1 MKIHPSFNS
10 AKSPFRIALAQC
22 ALLLACGQSN
32 SSNGA
37 AGGGASSGVP
47 SGGSGGIAMS
57 MGGNAPAMGG
67 STSAAGGTAAAA
79 GQASGG
85 TAAFG
90 GSPVATGGA
99 GGVAGSTAGGGAA
112 MGGAGG
118 TAVGGTSA
126 GGAMGGSGGLTMVS
140 AGCNGKPLCWD
151 FEEGAIPQGF
161 TTWRNA
167 GMGEL
172 LVDNSKPFGGSQYS
186 LHAKDLQ
193 GGPQHTL
200 KYVLPANFGP
210 VMWGRLMLYTTPTRP
225 DAHAGFFNA
234 RYPKPG
240 QPDDAPEDQLNWY
253 EVASYQ
259 QAYMSIFHPPWPPG
273 FPEDVQVSDTQLVLD
288 RWTCVEWEFDGKN
301 DADPT
306 QGALPRMWL
315 DGTELAWPQH
325 FTYSEPAGAP
335 APFRDKVGNFTV
347 IELGIVTWQ
356 AVPTP
361 TSWWIDDVQLGTTR
375 IGCN

>member
-1 MKIHPSFNS
+1 MN
-10 AKSPFRIALAQC
+10 
-22 ALLLACGQSN
+22 
-32 SSNGA
+32 
-37 AGGGASSGVP
+37 AGGMSSGGSAGTNEP
-47 SGGSGGIAMS
+47 SGGSGGDA
-57 MGGNAPAMGG
+57 GG
-67 STSAAGGTAAAA
+67 SGE
-79 GQASGG
+79 
-85 TAAFG
+85 
-90 GSPVATGGA
+90 VGGA
-99 GGVAGSTAGGGAA
+99 GGADGNAGGDG
-112 MGGAGG
+112 GSGETGGVSGAGG
-118 TAVGGTSA
+118 SGIGGT
-126 GGAMGGSGGLTMVS
+126 GGSGIGGNGGTVGT
-140 AGCNGKPLCWD
+140 GCTESTLCWD
-151 FEEGAIPQGF
+151 FEEGTIPQGF
-161 TTWRNA
+161 TVWRDA
-167 GMGEL
+167 GEGEL
-172 LVDNSKPFGGSQYS
+172 LVDDTRPYGNSQYS

-210 VMWGRLMLYTTPTRP
+210 VMWGRLRLYTTPTRP

-240 QPDDAPEDQLNWY
+240 QPDAAPEEQLNWY

-288 RWTCVEWEFDGKN
+288 RWTCVEWLFDGKN
-301 DADPT
+301 DADAT
-306 QGALPRMWL
+306 QAALPRMWL

-356 AVPTP
+356 EVPTP
-361 TSWWIDDVQLGTTR
+361 TSWWIDDVAIGTER